1 MIGSLL
7 SANSPS
13 CSFIRELLK
22 MPCQVQVL
30 ETNTGKC
37 DPGGLVT
44 LATQASAPKPHQKIL
59 AWDLWIP
66 WEGVLEKAALT
77 CGLWLS
83 GRSLLHPSILTMASQ
98 MSVIL
103 PHGSCFRV
111 SAMLSDNHISCLRI
125 PSCVVKA
132 WTWGQNPLTQQ
143 DGEGFQIPTPLEQ
156 KNPYVIRVRILRPPA
171 RMLGAGCLTN
181 PGKI

>member
-1 MIGSLL
+1 MVKFAVNPADGYHVIGSLL

-22 MPCQVQVL
+22 MPCQVQAL

-37 DPGGLVT
+37 DPGGLVP
-44 LATQASAPKPHQKIL
+44 LATQAPVPKPQQKIL
-59 AWDLWIP
+59 VWDLGLWMSR
-66 WEGVLEKAALT
+66 EGVLGKTALT
-77 CGLWLS
+77 CGLWSS
-83 GRSLLHPSILTMASQ
+83 GRPLLHPSILTMDSQ

-111 SAMLSDNHISCLRI
+111 SAMLSDNYIPCRRI

-132 WTWGQNPLTQQ
+132 WTWGQNSLTQQ
-143 DGEGFQIPTPLEQ
+143 DGEGFQIPPLEQ
-156 KNPYVIRVRILRPPA
+156 KIP
-171 RMLGAGCLTN
+171 MWSGWES
-181 PGKI
+181 